1 MEHAMDDIVEEM
13 PVVNA
18 LAAFIKY
25 LDVRSRFPRLPP
37 SPHHRPRAPRVPGN
51 SATTDVQPRAN

>member
-1 MEHAMDDIVEEM
+1 MDDIVEEM

-25 LDVRSRFPRLPP
+25 LDVRSRFPRLPHP
-37 SPHHRPRAPRVPGN
+37 PTTEHAPRAFPGIPPPPP
-51 SATTDVQPRAN
+51 DVQPRAN